1 MAADGRRRRIPVVAT
16 TIVLAAVA
24 TMIALG
30 FWQLARKAEKEALL
44 ERYTQAV
51 GMSSEVP
58 WPHTPADYSAALYR
72 HARIDCARVEAIE
85 AVAGR
90 SVTGR
95 AGWAQIA
102 RCRLADGGTAAVAL
116 GWSSQPTAVRWA
128 GGLVGGFIGPAG
140 KTGIR
145 LVAAPAQAGLDQLA
159 APDPANLPNNHLSY
173 AVQWFAFA
181 ATALVIY
188 VLALRGRWRGR

>member
-1 MAADGRRRRIPVVAT
+1 MGPDRPGRRVPPVAT
-16 TIVLAAVA
+16 AIVLAAVA

-30 FWQLARKAEKEALL
+30 FWQLDRKAEKEALL
-44 ERYTQAV
+44 GRYTRAV
-51 GMSSEVP
+51 GMSSGVP
-58 WPHTPADYSAALYR
+58 WPRGSADYPAALYR
-72 HARIDCARVEAIE
+72 RSRIDCAQVEAIG

-90 SVTGR
+90 SLSGQ

-102 RCRLADGGTAAVAL
+102 RCRLEEGGTAAIAL
-116 GWSSQPTAVRWA
+116 GWSARPDAPRWA
-128 GGLVGGFIGPAG
+128 GGPVGGYIGPAG

-145 LVAAPAQAGLDQLA
+145 LIAAPAQAGLAQLA

-181 ATALVIY
+181 ATALIIY
-188 VLALRGRWRGR
+188 GLALRTRWRGR

>member
-44 ERYTQAV
+44 ERYASAA
-51 GMSSEVP
+51 GMSAAVT
-58 WPHTPADYSAALYR
+58 WPRKSSDYSAALYR

-116 GWSSQPTAVRWA
+116 GWSPQPIAVRWA